1 MSRPGCTGLLLPLL
15 LLVLGACGEESDSGR
30 EFVNPPESRD
40 LQEAATGPRPR
51 DPDMRPSQR
60 QSSPRTA
67 RIGTWSI
74 REHDWPLTVSE
85 GVVRCQERDGR
96 PLITFVT
103 PDARVYGVNAAAV
116 SRGLPRIDPIWR
128 RDSDLPGG
136 RADISPLLEQGLRLC
151 E

>member
-1 MSRPGCTGLLLPLL
+1 MRGCTGLLLPLL
-15 LLVLGACGEESDSGR
+15 LLVLAACGEEPDSGG
-30 EFVNPPESRD
+30 EFVTPPESRD
-40 LQEAATGPRPR
+40 LEEPATGPRPR
-51 DPDMRPSQR
+51 DPDVSPSPR

-74 REHDWPLTVSE
+74 PERDWPLTVSE

-96 PLITFVT
+96 PLVTFVT
-103 PDARVYGVNAAAV
+103 PDARVYGVNGAAV

-128 RDSDLPGG
+128 RDPDLPGG
-136 RADISPLLEQGLRLC
+136 RADISPLLERGLSLC